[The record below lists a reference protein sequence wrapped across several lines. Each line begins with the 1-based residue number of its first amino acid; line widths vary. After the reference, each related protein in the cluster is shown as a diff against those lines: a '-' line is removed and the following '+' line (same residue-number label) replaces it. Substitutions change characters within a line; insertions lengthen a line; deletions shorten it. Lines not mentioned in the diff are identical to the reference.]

1 MPGLARHPEVQ
12 QRIKKTSE
20 LYGPAVS
27 DADDRT
33 WVCEKRA
40 DGEEFQWTSLRALC
54 CCLCC
59 SGREADVAG
68 QAVATNHDA
77 AREGGKLEPAS
88 DMFLVYLR
96 VFAEKCGLL
105 DFLKLFVFSLAS
117 RKPAAATHDDDAPAE
132 GPLTRGPPE
141 GDDGPLGRVFS
152 SGGAAPLMT
161 GRAGWFATRPG
172 VVFLLYPG
180 ARARAAASGR
190 GTKRRHAHRMAST
203 HPWGPDVERL
213 STR

>member
-12 QRIKKTSE
+12 QRIKKTPE
-20 LYGPAVS
+20 LFGPAVS

-88 DMFLVYLR
+88 DMFLHGER
-96 VFAEKCGLL
+96 
-105 DFLKLFVFSLAS
+105 
-117 RKPAAATHDDDAPAE
+117 DALQ
-132 GPLTRGPPE
+132 GPLTRGPPA

-161 GRAGWFATRPG
+161 GRAGCFATRPG

-180 ARARAAASGR
+180 AQPRAAASGR
-190 GTKRRHAHRMAST
+190 GTVLCEVGPMGKVARPKADCLLATSLRCSASEN
-203 HPWGPDVERL
+203 PVE
-213 STR
+213 